1 MRRRWGFLALIAV
14 GALCMTTTLVA
25 AATPAAGS
33 NERMESADLT
43 GLTVVLDAGHGGM
56 DVGAVGLKGLR
67 EADINLVVALYLR
80 DMLLAAGAEVIMTRK
95 TDLTVPLHR
104 RVEIANRAEADL
116 FISLHHNAKVCRR
129 ADYSLVLIPAFT
141 RDYSYNLAVILL
153 EEFKVSVGTTGHVS
167 RSNLFLP
174 RETLVPLVLGEPCFI
189 SNPAREEWL
198 KDDANLLEQARAYFR
213 AVVRLFSLE
222 LPVIAGELPNILTPG
237 TVIDFTVSLCVVETR
252 AFIAGREVPLEAGPL
267 TEHGD
272 LSYSLTVSD
281 DIPAGD
287 VRVMIFARNDDGFY
301 AKSLTRNSIFVP
313 ALGEARIHV
322 FPAEITL
329 PAVVGAEYHV
339 RYALIDSLGRPIP
352 GQVYA
357 VIPVGGRLT
366 RVAEGEITFA
376 FTSAT
381 SGGILLELH
390 DGQKVEIPLL
400 FSLDPDHQV
409 LVLQVEAEGRP
420 LAGIEVNLN
429 GIPMQTDAGGRI
441 AVPFVQP
448 TIEVAV
454 SVPGFAP
461 YAQTFRR
468 ERLVSAIIALERRKG
483 GMLFG
488 RRINLAYE
496 RTVSKEF
503 VDQLQ
508 TELERFGAE
517 VSVFE
522 VRGVRDELILARDV
536 NAGYEAVVVIRGEQP
551 YYGLTA
557 AALARLSDADVLEV
571 MEDRSRL
578 ALMLERP
585 GLFIG
590 TDASIESI
598 ITILDQ
604 IFAQQE

>member
-1 MRRRWGFLALIAV
+1 
-14 GALCMTTTLVA
+14 MTTTLVA
-25 AATPAAGS
+25 AATPTAGA

-43 GLTVVLDAGHGGM
+43 GLTIVLDAGDGGLAS
-56 DVGAVGLKGLR
+56 GAVGLKGLR
-67 EADINLVVALYLR
+67 EADINLTVALYLR
-80 DMLLAAGAEVIMTRK
+80 DMLLAAGAKVIMTRE

-153 EEFKVSVGTTGHVS
+153 EEFEVSVGTRGHVF

-174 RETLVPLVLGEPCFI
+174 RETLVPFVLGEPCFI

-198 KDDANLLEQARAYFR
+198 RDDANLLEQARAYFR

-222 LPVIAGELPNILTPG
+222 LPVIDGELPNILTPG
-237 TVIDFTVSLCVVETR
+237 AVIDFTVSPCAVETG
-252 AFIAGREVPLEAGPL
+252 ALIAGREVPLEANPR
-267 TEHGD
+267 TKHGD
-272 LSYSLTVSD
+272 LSYSLTVPD

-287 VRVMIFARNDDGFY
+287 VRVMIFARNAEGFY

-313 ALGEARIHV
+313 ALAEARIHV
-322 FPAEITL
+322 SPAEITL
-329 PAVVGAEYHV
+329 PAVRGAEYHV
-339 RYALIDSLGRPIP
+339 RYALIDNLGRPIP

-376 FTSAT
+376 FTDNT
-381 SGGILLELH
+381 SGGILLKLH

-448 TIEVAV
+448 TIEVTV

-496 RTVSKEF
+496 RTVSEEF

-517 VSVFE
+517 VSVSE

-551 YYGLTA
+551 YYYGLTA